1 MTGTGAHSLCSES
14 GTKRRHHRSRRDQ
27 AAARVSAVDVLAV
40 SGKDA
45 SDGQPCFKALLE
57 RIVNFG
63 GQVVLVE
70 DVN

>member
-1 MTGTGAHSLCSES
+1 
-14 GTKRRHHRSRRDQ
+14 
-27 AAARVSAVDVLAV
+27 VLAV